1 MGSGRETNATGP
13 TEQTSADIPLIQPQ
27 QLDIALAACADPFPT
42 LRDTLK
48 QARSELEQRFRAGQ
62 EVSTLVRQHADA
74 VDIVLVQAW
83 RQFLAPEPPGPALV
97 AAGGYGRGEL
107 HPASDIDILVLLD
120 REEPTDHVV
129 AIESFLTALWDLG
142 IEVGHSVRT
151 VAECV
156 EEAKQDLTVVTS
168 LMETRLLAGPPA
180 LFTRMRQATGPAS
193 VWSSS
198 DFFAAKRDEQVARY
212 RKYGDTAYN
221 LEPNVKEGPGG
232 LRDIQAIGWVLKRHF
247 GADSLA
253 ELVTEGFLTKR
264 ECSDLIAGR
273 DFLWKVRF
281 ALHVLTGRREDRL
294 LFDHQRTLARELGYR
309 DEGHSL
315 AVEVFMRDYYRTI
328 MRLSRLNEMLLQL
341 FEEAL
346 LLADAP
352 VEVKAINARFQARNG
367 FVEAT
372 RNDVFERY
380 PFALL
385 EIFLILQQHSE
396 LRGVR
401 ASTIRLIRQN
411 RRLMDDRARR
421 DIRVKSLFLEIIK
434 QPRGVTQELRR
445 MNRYGLLARYL
456 PPFRAIVGQMQ
467 YDLFHVY
474 TVDEHTLFVIRNL
487 RRFTVRKYAG
497 EFPLCSDIMQ
507 RLPKQELIYL
517 AALFHDIAK
526 GRGGD
531 HSELGAE
538 DALHFC
544 SKIGLSQYDARF
556 VAWLVRH
563 HLTMSTTA
571 QRQDISDPDV
581 INRFAD
587 LVGDQMHLD
596 YLYLLTV
603 ADIRAT
609 NPAIWNS
616 WKDALLRDLYYA
628 TREALQSA
636 PQQPVD
642 KAKRV
647 ADTQAACRAL
657 LPEFAED
664 DPRVRQL
671 WAEVGEDYFR
681 RHSADEIAWHTRAIL
696 GSSAEDLPLVL
707 IRGMTHRGGTEIFI
721 YTRDADALFANVTA
735 TLDQLGL
742 TIVDARIITSDTGT
756 VLDTFMVL
764 EENGQAIN
772 DELRVHEIE
781 TALRERLLHPTPVP
795 EQVSRRPRR
804 QLQHFTVAPQVSFSE
819 DAANSRTV
827 MEVTTR
833 DRPGLLSQIAGAM
846 ACCGIRLQ
854 NAKIATY
861 GERAEDVFFIT
872 DSEDRPLPPRL
883 CASCRKSIVDALRGP
898 QEDNSRR

>member
-1 MGSGRETNATGP
+1 MNTESEATTSGAT
-13 TEQTSADIPLIQPQ
+13 TEASAHASLIQTQ
-27 QLDIALAACADPFPT
+27 RLDNALAAGSDPFPV
-42 LRDTLK
+42 LREALK
-48 QARSELEQRFRAGQ
+48 EARQELERRFHEGRD
-62 EVSTLVRQHADA
+62 VSHLVRQHAEAIDA
-74 VDIVLVQAW
+74 VLARAW
-83 RQFLAPEPPGPALV
+83 RQFIGNDEPGPALV

-120 REEPTDHVV
+120 CEQPTDYLP
-129 AIESFLTALWDLG
+129 AIEQFLTALWDLG

-156 EEAKQDLTVVTS
+156 EEAQQDLTVVTN
-168 LMETRLLAGPPA
+168 LMETRLLQGPRA
-180 LFTRMRQATGPAS
+180 LFQRMREATGPNAIWPS
-193 VWSSS
+193 R
-198 DFFAAKRDEQVARY
+198 DFFAGKRDEQMQRY

-253 ELVTEGFLTKR
+253 ELVTNGFLTKG

-273 DFLWKVRF
+273 DFLWKTRF
-281 ALHVLTGRREDRL
+281 ALHILTGRREDRL
-294 LFDHQRTLARELGYR
+294 QFDHQRTLAKELGYY
-309 DEGHSL
+309 DEGHRL
-315 AVEVFMRDYYRTI
+315 GVERFMRDYYRTI

-341 FEEAL
+341 FEEAI

-352 VEVKAINARFQARNG
+352 VEITPINARFQARNG
-367 FVEAT
+367 FVEVT
-372 RNDVFERY
+372 RDNVFERY

-385 EIFLILQQHSE
+385 EIFLILQQHAE

-411 RRLMDDRARR
+411 RGLMNDRARR
-421 DIRVKSLFLEIIK
+421 DIRVKSVFLEIIK
-434 QPRGVTQELRR
+434 QPRGVTHELRR

-487 RRFTVRKYAG
+487 RRFTVAKHHQ

-507 RLPKQELIYL
+507 RLPKPELIYL
-517 AALFHDIAK
+517 AALLHDIAK

-531 HSELGAE
+531 QSELGAE
-538 DALHFC
+538 DALQFC
-544 SKIGLSQYDARF
+544 SRLGLSHYDACF

-571 QRQDISDPDV
+571 QRQDISDPEV
-581 INRFAD
+581 VNCFAE

-609 NPAIWNS
+609 NPGIWNS
-616 WKDALLRDLYYA
+616 WKDALLRELYNA
-628 TREALQSA
+628 ARQALRRT
-636 PQQPVD
+636 PQQVVD
-642 KAKRV
+642 KAELL
-647 ADTQAACRAL
+647 AETQAAALAL
-657 LPEFAED
+657 LPEFTENDAAI
-664 DPRVRQL
+664 RRL
-671 WAEVGEDYFR
+671 WDEVGEDYFR
-681 RHSADEIAWHTRAIL
+681 RHSPDEIAWHTRAIL
-696 GSSAEDLPLVL
+696 KSRPEDLPLVL
-707 IRGMTHRGGTEIFI
+707 IRELTHRGGTEIFI
-721 YTRDADALFANVTA
+721 YTRDADALFAKATA

-764 EENGQAIN
+764 EEDGQTIS
-772 DELRVHEIE
+772 DEHRVHEI
-781 TALRERLLHPTPVP
+781 ALALKQSLADTERHP
-795 EQVSRRPRR
+795 EQVSRRARR
-804 QLQHFTVAPQVSFSE
+804 QLQHFIVPPEVNFRE

-827 MEVTTR
+827 MEVVTR
-833 DRPGLLSQIAGAM
+833 DRPGLLSRIAGAM
-846 ACCGIRLQ
+846 TSCGIRLQ

-861 GERAEDVFFIT
+861 GERAEDIFFLT
-872 DSEDRPLPPRL
+872 DSDGRPLPKQL
-883 CASCRKSIVDALRGP
+883 CVKCEKCIVDALGG
-898 QEDNSRR
+898 D